1 MSGKG
6 DRIFF
11 NINGS
16 ELKRVIMKNCY
27 SQRELGRIT
36 GIHSP
41 LITAFISGRSRLR
54 KDEVES
60 ICKVLKCSTRRLGIK
75 RYRHDK

>member
-1 MSGKG
+1 M
-6 DRIFF
+6 IYF
-11 NINGS
+11 NCNGP

-60 ICKVLKCSTRRLGIK
+60 ICKALKCSTRRLGIK